1 MIQVHK
7 DSLVVDSHNDL
18 IVAHIRRGNQSISD
32 DPKPDRIRHSGTV
45 SFLRGLLSEDQR
57 KQEVQASFS
66 KLRAGGINAVFCAVD
81 VTMAWKNHLA
91 YALDAFGYFRAEI
104 EDNNH
109 QVTIVKSASDIRQAK
124 EDGKVAIVL
133 VIENSEAIERSLN
146 ILAMLHEIGVRS
158 IGLTHNLNTWAATGV
173 YESDSGG
180 TLTQFGV
187 QLVKEMNR
195 LRMLIDV
202 SHISETSFWNV
213 LEVSECPIIAS
224 HSNCKAICDHAR
236 NLTSEQ
242 IKHIAQNQGSIGV
255 TFVESFIERDKSR
268 QTLDRLIDHVDYIVD
283 LVGIEYV
290 GIGSDFDGG
299 GDLLTD
305 ATEYPRITEKLIQ
318 RGYSDADIGKIL
330 GENHLRVFEAA
341 CG

>member
-1 MIQVHK
+1 MVQIHK
-7 DSLVVDSHNDL
+7 DSLVIDSHNDL

-32 DPKPDRIRHSGTV
+32 NPEPDRIRHSGTV
-45 SFLRGLLSEDQR
+45 NFLRGLLSEDQR
-57 KQEVQASFS
+57 KQEIQANFS
-66 KLRAGGINAVFCAVD
+66 KVQAGGINAIFCAVD
-81 VTMAWKNHLA
+81 VTTAWKNHLA
-91 YALDAFGYFRAEI
+91 YALDAFGYFQAEI
-104 EDNNH
+104 EDNNQ
-109 QVTIVKSASDIRQAK
+109 QVTIAKSANDIRQAK

-146 ILAMLHEIGVRS
+146 ILAMLYQIGVRS

-173 YESDSGG
+173 YEADSGG
-180 TLTQFGV
+180 SLTQFGV

-195 LRMLIDV
+195 LGMLIDV
-202 SHISETSFWNV
+202 SHISETSFWDV
-213 LEVSECPIIAS
+213 LEVSERPIIAS
-224 HSNCKAICDHAR
+224 HSNCKAICDHVR
-236 NLTSEQ
+236 NLTAEQ

-255 TFVESFIERDKSR
+255 TFVESFIEQNRSR
-268 QTLDRLIDHVDYIVD
+268 QTLARLIDHIDYITD
-283 LVGIEYV
+283 LVGIEHV

-299 GDLLTD
+299 GDLLAD

-330 GENHLRVFEAA
+330 GENHLRVFQSA